1 MGVIR
6 KGKSLRPPLTDEPHE
21 LTLRPFLE
29 LVRPPNVTT
38 AMADVL
44 AGYAVAGAAWPG
56 SIAWLLGATV
66 CLYAGGIVLNDVFDV
81 DIDRV
86 ERPERPI
93 PSGRVSRTAAAR
105 FGGSLLGIGA
115 LLAWGGGLATGLV
128 AAATALCILLYD
140 AIGKRQSWGPVN
152 MGLCRSGNLLLG
164 VAATPAALGWA
175 WPLALLPLA
184 YITAVTAVSRGE
196 VHGGNRPVAA
206 LALIFLGAVLLALLW
221 LSSVPHWSPPGLLLL
236 AALAY
241 RVLPPFV
248 RTWQHPSAAT
258 TRLAVRSGVLS
269 LMLLDAVIGAVY
281 AGAVY
286 AAGMVVTALA
296 AGWLARR
303 FAVT

>member
-1 MGVIR
+1 VSERTPTTRG
-6 KGKSLRPPLTDEPHE
+6 LTARAY
-21 LTLRPFLE
+21 LQ

-44 AGYAVAGAAWPG
+44 AGYAVAGAPWPG
-56 SIAWLLGATV
+56 SVGWLLAATI
-66 CLYAGGIVLNDVFDV
+66 CLYAGGIVLNDVFDF
-81 DIDRV
+81 DIDRL

-93 PSGRVSRTAAAR
+93 PSGRVTRTAAAR
-105 FGGSLLGIGA
+105 FGGLLLAAGA
-115 LLAWGGGLATGLV
+115 GLAWGGGHATALV

-140 AIGKRQSWGPVN
+140 AVGKRQSWGPVN
-152 MGLCRSGNLLLG
+152 MGACRAGNLLLG
-164 VAATPAALGWA
+164 VAATPAALRWA
-175 WPLALLPLA
+175 WPLGFLPLA

-206 LALIFLGAVLLALLW
+206 FALVSLGAVLLALLW
-221 LSSVPHWSPPGLLLL
+221 LCSRPHWSPAGLLLV
-236 AALAY
+236 AALAV
-241 RVLPPFV
+241 RVLPPFA
-248 RTWQHPSAAT
+248 RAWQSPTAST

-269 LMLLDAVIGAVY
+269 LMLLDAVLGAVY

-286 AAGMVVTALA
+286 AAGIVVTALA